1 MGEKDYINI
10 INLSKSF
17 GNVKALDNINLSIN
31 NGELLTIL
39 GPSGCGKTTLFK
51 IIAGLEKPDT
61 GDIFIDGFRI
71 NDVPPYKRNIG
82 MVFQDLALFPH
93 LNVIE
98 NIAFGLKI
106 KKLQE
111 NEIKE
116 KVSKILEL
124 VKLPIEEYGNRK
136 VTQLSGG
143 QQQRVALARALVLEP
158 KVLLLDEPF
167 SHLDYKIR
175 QELMVELKRIQRSL
189 NITTIYVTHDQTEA
203 MFMSDRVAIM
213 HNGKVFQV
221 GKPSEVYDNPI
232 NTFVATFFG
241 EVNIIEGKLNNGF
254 IIVDGCKP
262 IKLRNIKINNNGSDH
277 VHIILRPEKVKIGNA
292 NKNNYI
298 AKGKIED
305 MIFLGPFVKIDIKIN
320 DKQYLKALTPRDI
333 CKEINI
339 GKEVSINWSLND
351 MKIFPGD

>member
-1 MGEKDYINI
+1 MEKQTYINI
-10 INLSKSF
+10 VNLSKNF

-39 GPSGCGKTTLFK
+39 GPSGCGKTTLLK
-51 IIAGLEKPDT
+51 IIAGLEKSDA
-61 GDIFIDGFRI
+61 GDIIIDGIKI

-98 NIAFGLKI
+98 NIAFGLRI
-106 KKLQE
+106 KKVRE
-111 NEIKE
+111 DEIIK
-116 KVSKILEL
+116 KVSNILEL
-124 VKLPIEEYGNRK
+124 VKLPINEYGNRK
-136 VTQLSGG
+136 ITQLSGG

-213 HNGKVFQV
+213 CDGKIFQV
-221 GKPSEVYDNPI
+221 GKPNEVYDNPI
-232 NTFVATFFG
+232 NSFVATFFG
-241 EVNIIEGKLNNGF
+241 EVNIIEGKINNGF
-254 IIVDGCKP
+254 ILIDGLKP
-262 IKLRNIKINNNGSDH
+262 IKFRNIKIDNNGFDH
-277 VHIILRPEKVKIGNA
+277 VHVILRPEKIKIGNI
-292 NKNNYI
+292 NKNNCI
-298 AKGKIED
+298 ARGIIED
-305 MIFLGPFVKIDIKIN
+305 LIFLGPFVKIDIKIN
-320 DKQYLKALTPRDI
+320 DKQSIKALTPRNL
-333 CKEINI
+333 CKGISI
-339 GKEVSINWSLND
+339 GSEVSINWSLND
-351 MKIFPGD
+351 MKIFSGE

>member
-39 GPSGCGKTTLFK
+39 GPSGCGKTTLLK

-136 VTQLSGG
+136 LHNLVGDTT
-143 QQQRVALARALVLEP
+143 RVALA
-158 KVLLLDEPF
+158 
-167 SHLDYKIR
+167 
-175 QELMVELKRIQRSL
+175 EL
-189 NITTIYVTHDQTEA
+189 
-203 MFMSDRVAIM
+203 
-213 HNGKVFQV
+213 
-221 GKPSEVYDNPI
+221 
-232 NTFVATFFG
+232 
-241 EVNIIEGKLNNGF
+241 
-254 IIVDGCKP
+254 
-262 IKLRNIKINNNGSDH
+262 
-277 VHIILRPEKVKIGNA
+277 
-292 NKNNYI
+292 
-298 AKGKIED
+298 
-305 MIFLGPFVKIDIKIN
+305 
-320 DKQYLKALTPRDI
+320 
-333 CKEINI
+333 
-339 GKEVSINWSLND
+339 
-351 MKIFPGD
+351 